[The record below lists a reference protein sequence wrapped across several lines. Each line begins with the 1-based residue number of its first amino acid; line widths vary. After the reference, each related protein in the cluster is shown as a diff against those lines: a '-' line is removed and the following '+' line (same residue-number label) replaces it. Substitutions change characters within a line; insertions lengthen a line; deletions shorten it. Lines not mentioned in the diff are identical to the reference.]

1 MCQALVMENLQCSL
15 LVDLM
20 DYIYKITV
28 TRVVDGDTVDAVI
41 HLGFDLTLKKR
52 IRLHGINCPETRT
65 RDKAEKI
72 KGYAAKEFL
81 QGIVDSHD
89 GQLYLQSMDKGKYG
103 RCVGILYEVDF
114 DESVNDMMIYEG
126 HAEPYIK

>member
-1 MCQALVMENLQCSL
+1 MENLQCSL

-81 QGIVDSHD
+81 QGIVDNHD

>member
-1 MCQALVMENLQCSL
+1 
-15 LVDLM
+15 M

-28 TRVVDGDTVDAVI
+28 TRVVDGDTVDALI

-52 IRLHGINCPETRT
+52 IRLHGIDCPETRT

-72 KGYAAKEFL
+72 KGYAAKDFL

-103 RCVGILYEVDF
+103 RCVGILYEADLKY
-114 DESVNDMMIYEG
+114 SINDQMIVEG
-126 HAEPYIK
+126 HAEVYRK